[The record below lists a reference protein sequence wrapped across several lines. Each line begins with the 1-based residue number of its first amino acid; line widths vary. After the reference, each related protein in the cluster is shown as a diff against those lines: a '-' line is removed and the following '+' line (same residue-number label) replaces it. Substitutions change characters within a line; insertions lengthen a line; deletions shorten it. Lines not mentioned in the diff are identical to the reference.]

1 MSVAMRGCNVHSPV
15 LIKPE
20 LCHTNG
26 SKCCVDTEGG
36 GREPSGRKHDPHVC
50 VGNGRASEG
59 NESTG
64 RGNNSLGLMGR
75 WGSLNFSTGKE
86 L

>member
-1 MSVAMRGCNVHSPV
+1 MTPM
-15 LIKPE
+15 
-20 LCHTNG
+20 
-26 SKCCVDTEGG
+26 
-36 GREPSGRKHDPHVC
+36 C
-50 VGNGRASEG
+50 VGNGRAGEG

-64 RGNNSLGLMGR
+64 RGNNSVGLMGR